1 MRILK
6 YSVFGIVI
14 YLFKQRVE
22 MTVEEFNILSEVG
35 KKELL
40 IDAKKITEYE
50 DDIAKHELFR
60 IDNFFVEVSISVTH
74 RFRKITNTYSL

>member
-40 IDAKKITEYE
+40 IDAKKLRNMKMT
-50 DDIAKHELFR
+50 LQNM
-60 IDNFFVEVSISVTH
+60 NFSGSTTFLL
-74 RFRKITNTYSL
+74 K